1 MKVFLLFKDQDF
13 DPEQKLPWTE
23 STLIPDLA
31 LDVVF
36 SRMANRDEFLYSVA
50 RSVILGGLGNDSDTI
65 LYRQSILNDCLRN
78 PTILR
83 GLYALAVEG
92 TQCERK
98 CTWGIFSKYPAGI
111 LGRAI
116 ELLQYLIEVLKKLRM
131 VAEQSVVKFESEG
144 FRTLFAMLQAELSD
158 EYFATI
164 SGHLKDLKFR
174 AGVLISAEL
183 GQGNKGKSYVLREPL
198 TRQHWF
204 IAWLQH
210 VFGIKE
216 PGYTFFIDPRDENGA
231 KALYELNERGINLVA
246 NALAQSTDH
255 IVNFF
260 KMLRT
265 ELAFYVGCLN
275 LREEL
280 AKKGEPICFP
290 EPRPA
295 NERRHSSRGLYDICL
310 TLCLQQR
317 VVGNDLNGD
326 GKDLVIIT
334 GANQGGKSTFLRS
347 IGLAQ
352 LMMGAGMFV
361 GAESFSANICSNLF
375 THYKREEDATMKSGK
390 FDEELNRMSEIVD
403 HLTPDSML
411 LFNESF
417 AATNEREGSEIAR
430 QIVSTLLDKGFKVFF
445 VTHQYTLASG
455 FHAKKENNTLFLRA
469 GRESDGTRT
478 FKLAEAEPLETS
490 YGEDLYNQIFE
501 NQSVGEQRESEPVA
515 VPTKSLKAP

>member
-131 VAEQSVVKFESEG
+131 AAEQSVVKFESEG
-144 FRTLFAMLQAELSD
+144 FRTLFATLQAELSD

-216 PGYTFFIDPRDENGA
+216 PGYTFFLDPRDENGA

-275 LREEL
+275 LREQL

-290 EPRPA
+290 EPGRLT
-295 NERRHSSRGLYDICL
+295 NEGILAVACTTSVSPCVYNRESLGTILMETGKTSLSSRAQI
-310 TLCLQQR
+310 R
-317 VVGNDLNGD
+317 VVSPPFYEASAWLN
-326 GKDLVIIT
+326 
-334 GANQGGKSTFLRS
+334 
-347 IGLAQ
+347 
-352 LMMGAGMFV
+352 
-361 GAESFSANICSNLF
+361 
-375 THYKREEDATMKSGK
+375 
-390 FDEELNRMSEIVD
+390 
-403 HLTPDSML
+403 
-411 LFNESF
+411 
-417 AATNEREGSEIAR
+417 
-430 QIVSTLLDKGFKVFF
+430 
-445 VTHQYTLASG
+445 
-455 FHAKKENNTLFLRA
+455 
-469 GRESDGTRT
+469 
-478 FKLAEAEPLETS
+478 
-490 YGEDLYNQIFE
+490 
-501 NQSVGEQRESEPVA
+501 
-515 VPTKSLKAP
+515 